1 MKIHDDLRRQVD
13 WPQPFPPEEYAAR
26 LARVRAQ
33 LAAKGLDA
41 VYVTIPAD
49 LTWLTGYD
57 MIWYHGR
64 NMTGLLVRADRDET
78 VFFDYAG
85 HVTLVS
91 TTPEIRE
98 SAWYA
103 RGDVADHIKVIAE
116 ALAQR
121 DLALARIALQPWG
134 YSPHATVMDAFA
146 HRLADGGAKVT
157 DGSQLVEELRLIK
170 SPLEIAVMH
179 RAAAMADEA
188 MAAARDAIAP
198 GVMETELEA
207 VIMGSLMRNGGGY
220 PGIRTM
226 IGTGPR
232 AGTHHS
238 PAQHRRIKRG
248 DLVFMDFC
256 ASLHRYHVN
265 LNRTFSLGEPDRRW
279 TDLMAKSAGCI
290 DAVIAE
296 VRPGDPWSK
305 AAKVGERYVDDNGL
319 RPYLWWVGGY
329 AQGIA
334 LPPDWCGTYWVEP
347 RAGTPDRPC
356 VPGMFFN
363 YENQWDV
370 WENWPG
376 GSGAAYIETFEMTAG
391 GLVVLSKL
399 PRTLVVV

>member
-1 MKIHDDLRRQVD
+1 MRIQGYLREQID
-13 WPQPFPPEEYAAR
+13 WAQPFPPEEYAAR
-26 LARVRAQ
+26 RARVRERLAQ
-33 LAAKGLDA
+33 ADLDA
-41 VYVTIPAD
+41 IYVTLPAD

-98 SAWYA
+98 AVWYA
-103 RGDVADHIKVIAE
+103 RGDVKDHIDVIAG
-116 ALAQR
+116 ALASRGLATSRLAVQR
-121 DLALARIALQPWG
+121 WG
-134 YSPHATVMDAFA
+134 YAPHASVMDAFA
-146 HRLADGGAKVT
+146 RRLADGGASIT
-157 DGSQLVEELRLIK
+157 DGSQLVEELRLVK
-170 SPLEIAVMH
+170 SPPEIAVMH

-198 GVMETELEA
+198 GVIETELEA
-207 VIMGSLMRNGGGY
+207 VVMGSLMRNGGGY
-220 PGIRTM
+220 PGVRTM

-238 PAQHRRIKRG
+238 PPQHRRIKAG
-248 DLVFMDFC
+248 DLVFIDFC
-256 ASLHRYHVN
+256 AALHRYHVN

-279 TDLMAKSAGCI
+279 TDLMARSAGCI
-290 DAVIAE
+290 DAVVAE
-296 VRPGDPWSK
+296 VKPGDPWSK
-305 AAKVGERYVDDNGL
+305 AAKVGERYVEDNGL
-319 RPYLWWVGGY
+319 KGYLWWVGGY

-334 LPPDWCGTYWVEP
+334 VPPDWCGTYWIEP

-370 WENWPG
+370 WEDWPG
-376 GSGAAYIETFEMTAG
+376 GSGAAYIETLEMTTAG
-391 GLVVLSKL
+391 LRVLSKL
-399 PRTLVVV
+399 PRGLVAV